1 MRIILASLALM
12 IGSLSVYADSHT
24 KCEEGMVF
32 DEASGKCIKA
42 EEKK

>member
-1 MRIILASLALM
+1 MRVILASLALVM
-12 IGSLSVYADSHT
+12 CALPVYADSHT

-42 EEKK
+42 EDKK